1 MVFYSH
7 DGKKRELVINNVTK
21 GSVTGYLLLPGE
33 YGPDR
38 EVASARS
45 SN

>member
-1 MVFYSH
+1 
-7 DGKKRELVINNVTK
+7 VTK

-33 YGPDR
+33 SGAGR